1 MTNALE
7 NSFSVELEQEV
18 LGAVLLSSSVK
29 NISGHLRPEHFIEPL
44 HQRIFGAALEAQQ
57 SYGMVSPGM
66 ICKAVPAGE
75 QDTIKSKLSI
85 SLPEYLA
92 RLISNCARGPARL
105 RDTAQAV
112 VAQWARINV
121 GREAGAVHEA
131 ASNPAVNAADLT
143 RTSLRVLE
151 TIAASLRTG
160 GKGRSHYSLGEA
172 AALAIDDVAR
182 AMASGTGLTGISWG
196 LADMDRMTGGLQRGE
211 MVVLGARP
219 SMGKTAV
226 GGSVALSIARS
237 GVPVG
242 MISLE
247 MGAKALSMRS
257 LSDMAFDL
265 AGRIPYT
272 DLLTGR
278 VAEAD
283 FEKIVVLSEE
293 FKRLPYQIEEASGL
307 TVEGIRA
314 KLDRMNDIAEQSGE
328 PIGVLVVDYLQ
339 LVAASSRYQGN
350 RVAEVAEISAGL
362 RAIARDYNLALVA
375 LSQLSRGVES
385 RPLKD
390 RRPTLSDLRESGA
403 IEQDADMVCFLL
415 REAYY
420 LAKEKGSSADEAAD
434 LMERFEACKNKLEL
448 IIAKQRMGPVGT
460 VDLFFDPACSAVRN
474 AAKEFGNGPHQNN

>member
-7 NSFSVELEQEV
+7 NSFSPEAEQQV
-18 LGAVLLSSSVK
+18 LGIILVSSSVK
-29 NISGHLRPEHFIEPL
+29 NVSGHLRPEHFIEPL
-44 HQRIFGAALEAQQ
+44 HQRIYSAALDAQEN
-57 SYGMVSPGM
+57 YGMVSAGT
-66 ICKAVPAGE
+66 ICKIIPRDE
-75 QDTIKSKLSI
+75 QDAFKSKLSI
-85 SLPEYLA
+85 SLAEYMA
-92 RLISNCARGPARL
+92 RLISNCAFGPAGL
-105 RDTAQAV
+105 RETVPAV
-112 VAQWARINV
+112 LQQWARINV
-121 GREAGAVHEA
+121 GRKAGAIHEA

-143 RTSLRVLE
+143 RSSLRALE
-151 TIAASLRTG
+151 DIAASLRTG
-160 GKGRSHYSLGEA
+160 RKGRSRYSIGEA

-211 MVVLGARP
+211 MVGARP

-226 GGSVALSIARS
+226 GGSVALNIARS

-247 MGAKALSMRS
+247 MGAKALSMRA
-257 LSDMAFDL
+257 LSDMAFDR
-265 AGRIPYT
+265 AGRIPYA

-362 RAIARDYNLALVA
+362 RAIARDYNLALIA

-403 IEQDADMVCFLL
+403 IEQDADMVCFLF

-420 LAKEKGSSADEAAD
+420 LAKEKGSNADEAAD

-474 AAKEFGNGPHQNN
+474 AAREFGHG